1 VSVQHV
7 STTAVY
13 VLHSSFG
20 RHCDQDPYAKEPS
33 IMYEN
38 DGIVPYLV
46 ACADLEAQEYSQ
58 ECAKSILGAKIGLRD
73 EYKQR
78 FGFELASCVLA

>member
-1 VSVQHV
+1 
-7 STTAVY
+7 
-13 VLHSSFG
+13 
-20 RHCDQDPYAKEPS
+20 
-33 IMYEN
+33 MYEN

-78 FGFELASCVLA
+78 FGLELASCVLA